1 MVWCNRIEVPPHIA
15 VLLTSFSRVTMR
27 NPTLVALTAATAALA
42 SPLDASARASSQ
54 ELVNWETPHVSP
66 LALDAVGQR
75 LFVCNTPD
83 GRLEVFDVSGE
94 APVRLFDVP
103 VGIDPVSVRQR
114 TANEVWVVNSIS
126 DSISV
131 VDLAR
136 GAVVRTIATED
147 EPADVVFAGT
157 PTRAFVTCAQ
167 PNLVQVFDPVAP
179 GAPLAEIALLGE
191 EPRAM
196 AVSADGATVYAAIFD
211 SGNGSTVL
219 GGGLDGSSTLALP
232 NVVSNASGPYGG
244 QNPPPNSGTNF
255 VPAMRPG
262 NPAPPAVGLIVK
274 KNAAGQWMDDNGG
287 DWTDF
292 VSGPQ
297 AAQSGRPVGWD
308 VTDHDVAVIDAGT
321 LGVTYADRLMNINM
335 ALAVHPVSGDITV
348 VGTDATNEIRFEP
361 NLNGT
366 FLRVVM
372 GLVDGSSLSAA
383 IVDTNPHLTYQTS
396 TVPQAT
402 RDLSLGDP
410 RGIAWTS
417 DGARGYVT
425 GMGSNNV
432 AVFNAAGARIGTPI
446 EVGEGP
452 TGIAIDD
459 AGGRAFVLNRFG
471 ASIST
476 LSLSAG
482 AETSRT
488 PFYDPSP
495 AAIREGRSHLYDTHA
510 NSGLGH
516 VSCASCHVDARTDR
530 LGWDLGDPGGLVESS
545 AGQNLGMNLPGLNT
559 GFEDFHPMKGP
570 MTTQTFQDIIGNEPF
585 HWRGDRDNLGGFLPA
600 FTGLQGDDTT
610 PSSAD
615 VDEFAE
621 FLGTI
626 HFPPNPFRNFDNS
639 LPTDLPLPGHFSVG
653 RFSPAGTPLPNGN
666 ATVGLNRYTPPA
678 TLDGPFACV
687 TCHTL
692 PTGMGPNMEFNG
704 SQFVDFPAGPDGE
717 AHHGLVSVD
726 GSTNKAIK
734 IAQLRSSYKKV
745 GMDFTQQSAQ
755 SGFGFLHDGSIP
767 SLAHFLSSPAFEFQ
781 GDQALANM
789 IAFMLAFGGSDLP
802 NGSVNNPLFPPGS
815 PGQDTHAGV
824 GTQITISDFATLD
837 AASAALVGAMQSE
850 ADLSRVGL
858 VARAFVDGVVRGA
871 AYIPGGAFQTD
882 RAAEQLSFAAILAL
896 ATPSDPVTLTVVPFG
911 TQVRVGIDRDLDGAF
926 DRDELDAG
934 SNPANPNSLPDIG
947 SNYCGPAALNST
959 GNSGVISASG
969 SRVAADND
977 LQLSAAL
984 LPMNSAGFFI
994 ASQTQGFVQGPGS
1007 SQGNLC
1013 VVADV
1018 ARFSLQIQNS
1028 GSAGAF
1034 SVPINLEL
1042 FSTNPPQPV
1051 LAGQTWNFQAWYRD
1065 SVGGQ
1070 ATSNFTDGIQIDF
1083 E

>member
-1 MVWCNRIEVPPHIA
+1 MRIP
-15 VLLTSFSRVTMR
+15 
-27 NPTLVALTAATAALA
+27 ALFALA
-42 SPLDASARASSQ
+42 TIATPAASATQ
-54 ELVNWETPHVSP
+54 ETLVNWETAHVSP
-66 LALDAVGQR
+66 MALDAAAGR

-83 GRLEVFDVSGE
+83 GRLEVFDVTGA
-94 APVRLFDVP
+94 APVHLFDVP
-103 VGIDPVSVRQR
+103 VGVDPVSVRQR

-126 DSISV
+126 DSISI

-136 GAVVRTIATED
+136 GAVVRTVQTED
-147 EPADVVFAGT
+147 EPADVVFAGS
-157 PTRAFVTCAQ
+157 PLRAFVTCAQ

-179 GAPLAEIALLGE
+179 TAPLAEIPILGE

-196 AVSADGATVYAAIFD
+196 AVSADGSTVYAAVFE

-219 GGGLDGSSTLALP
+219 GGGLDDSVTLALP
-232 NVVSNASGPYGG
+232 NVVSDPSGPYGG
-244 QNPPPNSGTNF
+244 QNPPPNSGTDF
-255 VPAMRPG
+255 VPAMRAG
-262 NPAPPAVGLIVK
+262 NPTPPAVGLIVK
-274 KNAAGQWMDDNGG
+274 KDAAGQWLDDNGG
-287 DWTDF
+287 DWTNF
-292 VSGPQ
+292 VSGPD
-297 AAQSGRPVGWD
+297 AADSGRIAGWD
-308 VTDHDVAVIDAGT
+308 VTDHDVAAIDAAT

-335 ALAVHPVSGDITV
+335 ALAVHPISGNVTV
-348 VGTDATNEIRFEP
+348 VGTDATNEVRFEP
-361 NLNGT
+361 VLNGV

-372 GLVDGSSLSAA
+372 GIVDESTLAGAV
-383 IVDTNPHLTYQTS
+383 VDTNPHLTYQAA

-459 AGGRAFVLNRFG
+459 AGGRAFVLNKFE

-476 LSLSAG
+476 VNLA
-482 AETSRT
+482 ARIETSRT

-495 AAIREGRSHLYDTHA
+495 ESIVEGRKHLYDTHA

-516 VSCASCHVDARTDR
+516 ISCASCHVDARTDR
-530 LGWDLGDPGGLVESS
+530 LGWDLGDPAGIVESS
-545 AGQNLGMNLPGLNT
+545 GGQNLGMNLPGLNT

-600 FTGLQGDDTT
+600 FAGLQGDDTT

-615 VDEFAE
+615 VDEFAD
-621 FLGTI
+621 FLGTV

-639 LPTDLPLPGHFSVG
+639 LPTSLPLPGHFSVG
-653 RFSPAGTPLPNGN
+653 RFSAPGTPLPNGN
-666 ATVGLNRYTPPA
+666 ATLGLNRYTPPA

-692 PTGMGPNMEFNG
+692 PTGMGPNMTFNG
-704 SQFVDFPAGPDGE
+704 SQFVDFPTGPDGE

-745 GMDFTQQSAQ
+745 GLDFTQASVQA
-755 SGFGFLHDGSIP
+755 GFGFLHDGSIP

-781 GDQALANM
+781 GDQGLANM

-802 NGSVNNPLFPPGS
+802 NGSAGNPLFPPGS
-815 PGQDTHAGV
+815 PSQDTHAGV
-824 GTQITISDFATLD
+824 GTQITITDFATLD
-837 AASAALVGAMQSE
+837 TESAALVAEMQSE

-858 VARAFVDGVVRGA
+858 VARAFLGSAVRGA
-871 AYIPGGAFQTD
+871 VYTPGGSFQLD
-882 RAAEQLSFAAILAL
+882 RSSQQLTFAGMMAL
-896 ATPSDPVTLTVVPFG
+896 ATPADPLTLTVVPFG
-911 TQVRVGIDRDLDGAF
+911 TQVRLGVDRDLDGAL

-934 SNPANPNSLPDIG
+934 SNPANPNSLPGIG
-947 SNYCGPAALNST
+947 QNYCGPAVVNSAGT
-959 GNSGVISASG
+959 SGVMSAAG
-969 SRVAADND
+969 SRVASDND
-977 LQLSAAL
+977 LRLTASL
-984 LPMNSAGFFI
+984 LPAGSVGFFV
-994 ASQTQGFVQGPGS
+994 ASRTQGFIQGPGG

-1013 VVADV
+1013 ISSDV
-1018 ARFSLQIQNS
+1018 ARFSLQAQS
-1028 GSAGAF
+1028 TGSLGAI
-1034 SVPINLEL
+1034 SVEIDLSVVP
-1042 FSTNPPQPV
+1042 TNPPQPV
-1051 LAGQTWNFQAWYRD
+1051 LSGQSWNFQAWFRD
-1065 SVGGQ
+1065 NVSGQ
-1070 ATSNFTDGIQIDF
+1070 PTSNFTDGLQIDF